1 MNLILIQMPLKL
13 NKKTDPKNQIGTFLE
28 VEFLPSVWEALG
40 PIAGTAQNKIRP
52 GKWKNKEK
60 QTGKLQKKRTTH
72 RAPAS
77 STWGNTAGQ
86 PRTWEQDLA
95 VVTLKNIFC
104 AHKIVI

>member
-60 QTGKLQKKRTTH
+60 QKQTKKKSNNLDIKQRFSDT
-72 RAPAS
+72 P
-77 STWGNTAGQ
+77 
-86 PRTWEQDLA
+86 PRLP
-95 VVTLKNIFC
+95 
-104 AHKIVI
+104 